1 MTCVGRYANITIVS
15 KDTRSVSWIK
25 AAHKEFGK
33 FPQGAQ
39 TIILRALTIAAEGS
53 KADIAKPMKGLGSGV
68 IEIALA
74 YRSDAYRTVYAVTM
88 GEDIW
93 VVHAFQKKS
102 TRGIKTPKKEIDLIR
117 SRISQLKEQLR

>member
-1 MTCVGRYANITIVS
+1 
-15 KDTRSVSWIK
+15 
-25 AAHKEFGK
+25 
-33 FPQGAQ
+33 
-39 TIILRALTIAAEGS
+39 LTIAAEGS
-53 KADIAKPMKGLGSGV
+53 KADIAKPMKGLGPGV
-68 IEIALA
+68 IEVALA

>member
-1 MTCVGRYANITIVS
+1 M
-15 KDTRSVSWIK
+15 
-25 AAHKEFGK
+25 
-33 FPQGAQ
+33 
-39 TIILRALTIAAEGS
+39 TIAAEGS

-68 IEIALA
+68 IEVALA
-74 YRSDAYRTVYAVTM
+74 YRSDAYRTVYAVTL

-102 TRGIKTPKKEIDLIR
+102 IKTPKKEIDLIR

>member
-1 MTCVGRYANITIVS
+1 MS
-15 KDTRSVSWIK
+15 KDTRAISWIQ
-25 AAHKEFGK
+25 AAHKEFAK
-33 FPQGAQ
+33 FPKGAQ
-39 TIILRALTIAAEGS
+39 TIMLRALTIAAEGR

-74 YRSDAYRTVYAVTM
+74 YRSDAYRTVYAVTL

-102 TRGIKTPKKEIDLIR
+102 SRGIKTPKKEIDLVR